1 MSEADLSRNGLTL
14 ADFRRMGI
22 RLTWPEAVAV
32 LLEAAERVSRSGDTG
47 VTPDLDHV
55 LIGPDGALTI
65 LPGSPIP
72 AHPVRQ
78 AAGLLAATLDD
89 APAPAEL
96 RTLIAQNQRNPP
108 ACAWIEEFTTAL
120 AYFERPHRAQIIAA
134 LAKRADDHARAGG
147 ASQARPSRRAARE
160 APGQPGAGFLEK
172 LSAWWKRLTR

>member
-1 MSEADLSRNGLTL
+1 MPSRNGLTL
-14 ADFRRMGI
+14 SDFRRMGI
-22 RLTWPEAVAV
+22 PLTWPEAVAV
-32 LLEAAERVSRSGDTG
+32 LLEAAEQVKRSGDTS

-78 AAGLLAATLDD
+78 AAGLLSDALDS

-96 RTLIAQNQRNPP
+96 RALIAENRRNPP

-120 AYFERPHRAQIIAA
+120 AYYERPHRGQIIAA
-134 LAKRADDHARAGG
+134 LA
-147 ASQARPSRRAARE
+147 RRAADHVRE
-160 APGQPGAGFLEK
+160 GAARQANASQRAAQQADRQDSGGFLAR
-172 LSAWWKRLTR
+172 LSAWWQRLTR

>member
-1 MSEADLSRNGLTL
+1 MPSRNGLTL
-14 ADFRRMGI
+14 SDFRRMGI
-22 RLTWPEAVAV
+22 PLTWPEAVAV
-32 LLEAAERVSRSGDTG
+32 LLEAADQVKRSGDTG

-78 AAGLLAATLDD
+78 AARLLADALDT

-96 RTLIAQNQRNPP
+96 HALIAENRRNPP

-120 AYFERPHRAQIIAA
+120 AYYERPHRGQIIAA
-134 LAKRADDHARAGG
+134 LA
-147 ASQARPSRRAARE
+147 RRAADHVRNGAARQASALPRGSEE
-160 APGQPGAGFLEK
+160 ATRPAGGGLVARF
-172 LSAWWKRLTR
+172 SAWWQRLTR